1 MIFSSF
7 QVSTQYL
14 FYSYISW
21 APPKVKLFMWLL
33 LHMDHGWLLKTADRS
48 EHLHGPQYI
57 TQPYGLQLSCRLWK
71 CRLILATDGLIPIKI
86 VIPLQEKTGIQVQ
99 HKLLCWWSIYGCT
112 LFTRPVRKGVS
123 RWVYILYLMECYN
136 MVVMHRALIL
146 LKLAGPFTEI
156 SL

>member
-1 MIFSSF
+1 MISSSF

-71 CRLILATDGLIPIKI
+71 CRLILATDRLIPIKI

-99 HKLLCWWSIYGCT
+99 HKLLCWW
-112 LFTRPVRKGVS
+112 K
-123 RWVYILYLMECYN
+123 YLWLHTFHKTGSEGDFQM
-136 MVVMHRALIL
+136 
-146 LKLAGPFTEI
+146 
-156 SL
+156 SLHTVFDGMLQYDSNAPCLDTPETCWTFYRD